1 MRGFGELEAEIM
13 ERMWAL
19 GRPATVRDVYDDLR
33 ASRDSAYTTVMTVT
47 GILHRKGWLRRERDG
62 RAWRY
67 EPSLTREEYVARSM
81 REALDDAHD
90 REAVFTHFIQQV
102 SPEESRALRAVL
114 TRLVEEEDR

>member
-13 ERMWAL
+13 ERMWVL

-47 GILHRKGWLRRERDG
+47 GILHRKGWLRRERHG

-67 EPSLTREEYVARSM
+67 EPTLTREEYVARSM
-81 REALDDAHD
+81 RVALDDAHD